1 MVINYV
7 TNAELCNIVRNNLHK
22 IPHDIDGV
30 IGIPRGG
37 MFIATIIS
45 EYFNIPLYSV
55 ESFLFGSSIGSGE
68 AGKTMKK
75 SSHGKYLVVDD
86 SASSGKS
93 FKNIRAIFAERSEK
107 FVYVAAVCDDRK
119 NLDCVDIVLSYVREL
134 RIFELNLFRIP
145 FIRSSIIDFDG
156 VLCENPP
163 KDIDKDEEKYIE
175 FMKTAKPMFPLC
187 YPPLAICTGRLLK
200 YSKETISWLRER
212 GISYGKL
219 YMLDIPSIE
228 EKLEKMNTPSVKNM
242 KATVYKKHKEAALFI
257 ESDKIEAMHIYNCTG
272 RPVLCIGNNT
282 LYQNQK

>member
-37 MFIATIIS
+37 MFIAAIIS

-55 ESFLFGSSIGSGE
+55 ESFLFGSSIGSGD
-68 AGKTMKK
+68 AGKTVKK
-75 SSHGKYLVVDD
+75 SSHSKYLVVDD

-119 NLDCVDIVLSYVREL
+119 NLDCVDIVLSYVREF
-134 RIFELNLFRIP
+134 RIFELNFFRIP
-145 FIRSSIIDFDG
+145 FISRSITDLDG

-163 KDIDKDEEKYIE
+163 EGIDKDEDKYVE
-175 FMKTAKPMFPLC
+175 FMKTAKPMFPPC
-187 YPPLAICTGRLLK
+187 FPPLAICTGRLLK
-200 YSKETISWLRER
+200 YSNETNAWLKGQ

-219 YMLDIPSIE
+219 YMLDIPTIE
-228 EKLEKMNTPSVKNM
+228 EKIEKMNTPSVKNM
-242 KATVYKKHKEAALFI
+242 KATVYEMHKEAALFI
-257 ESDKIEAMHIYNCTG
+257 ESDEIEAMNIYNCTG
-272 RPVLCIGNNT
+272 RPVLCIENNT